1 MIRGAAAT
9 ASDASAASAARAAL
23 EASGSAIDAIVAG
36 FFAAAGAQPDVL
48 LAPSVALAAGVGVGA
63 RAFDGRAIQPG
74 RGAPR
79 PRGFVDEQS
88 VPDAARVAVPRS
100 LGMLVLLHGYLGRA
114 RLRELVRPGVLAAE
128 RAGASARAELLRE
141 VGSLGAVALRARDV
155 ERALLAVGGA
165 VAGGTLTAEDLAE
178 AVPAEVEASSI
189 AIAAGATA
197 LQAPWPVGE
206 LARPADA
213 IVACDGWGT
222 IAALAYARTDDGI
235 AVPELEI
242 VLGRDAVP
250 VRRGITRLAPGTPLP
265 AAAPIAI
272 LQRSTLAAAIA
283 LTGKPRL
290 EVSALGALLH
300 GAALEAALHDVRRQ
314 LGAEGALAVLRDDRD
329 ARAVHLAPGFA
340 ATMETRPADDGS
352 GAGAGR

>member
-23 EASGSAIDAIVAG
+23 ESSGSAIDAIVAG

-48 LAPSVALAAGVGVGA
+48 LAPAIALAAGVGVGA

-79 PRGFVDEQS
+79 PRGFVDGQS
-88 VPDAARVAVPRS
+88 VPEAAHVAVPRS

-114 RLRELVRPGVLAAE
+114 RLRELVRAGVAAAE
-128 RAGASARAELLRE
+128 RAGASGRAALLRE

-155 ERALLAVGGA
+155 ERALLAVGGP
-165 VAGGTLTAEDLAE
+165 VAGGTLTAEDIAE
-178 AVPAEVEASSI
+178 AVPAEVEAASTTI
-189 AIAAGATA
+189 AEGATA
-197 LQAPWPVGE
+197 LQAPWPAGE
-206 LARPADA
+206 QVRHADA

-222 IAALAYARTDDGI
+222 VAALAYARTDDGI
-235 AVPELEI
+235 AVPELDI

-272 LQRSTLAAAIA
+272 LQRSTFAAAIA
-283 LTGKPRL
+283 LTGRPKL
-290 EVSALGALLH
+290 EVNALVALLR
-300 GAALEAALHDVRRQ
+300 GTAFEAALHDVRTQ
-314 LGAEGALAVLRDDRD
+314 MGADGALAVLRDERD
-329 ARAVHLAPGFA
+329 ARAVNLAPGFL
-340 ATMETRPADDGS
+340 
-352 GAGAGR
+352 AGAGTRSTGD

>member
-9 ASDASAASAARAAL
+9 ASDAAAASAARAAL

-48 LAPSVALAAGVGVGA
+48 LAPAVALAAGVGVGA

-79 PRGFVDEQS
+79 PRGFVDGQS
-88 VPDAARVAVPRS
+88 VPEAARVAVPRS

-114 RLRELVRPGVLAAE
+114 RLRELVRPGVVAAE
-128 RAGASARAELLRE
+128 RAGAGARAGLLRE

-155 ERALLAVGGA
+155 ERALLGVGGA
-165 VAGGTLTAEDLAE
+165 VAGGTLTAEDIAE
-178 AVPAEVEASSI
+178 AVPAEVEAASTVLPE
-189 AIAAGATA
+189 GATA
-197 LQAPWPVGE
+197 LQAPWPVGGE
-206 LARPADA
+206 ARPADA

-272 LQRSTLAAAIA
+272 LQRSAFAAAIA
-283 LTGKPRL
+283 LTGRPKVD
-290 EVSALGALLH
+290 VSALGALLR
-300 GAALEAALHDVRRQ
+300 GTALETALHDVRTQ
-314 LGAEGALAVLRDDRD
+314 LGADAALAVVRDDRD
-329 ARAVHLAPGFA
+329 ARAVNLAAGF
-340 ATMETRPADDGS
+340 M
-352 GAGAGR
+352 AGAGSRSAGD

>member
-9 ASDASAASAARAAL
+9 ASDSFAASAARAAL
-23 EASGSAIDAIVAG
+23 ESSGSAIDAIVAG

-48 LAPSVALAAGVGVGA
+48 LAPAVALAAGVGVGA

-79 PRGFVDEQS
+79 PRGFVDGQS
-88 VPDAARVAVPRS
+88 VPEAAHVAVPRS

-114 RLRELVRPGVLAAE
+114 RLRELVRSGVVAAE
-128 RAGASARAELLRE
+128 RAGATGRAALLRE

-155 ERALLAVGGA
+155 ERALLAAGGA

-178 AVPAEVEASSI
+178 AIPAEVEAASTTI
-189 AIAAGATA
+189 AEGATA
-197 LQAPWPVGE
+197 LQAPWPVGDVP
-206 LARPADA
+206 RPTDA

-222 IAALAYARTDDGI
+222 VAALAYTRTDDGI
-235 AVPELEI
+235 TVPELEI

-265 AAAPIAI
+265 AAAPIGI
-272 LQRSTLAAAIA
+272 LQRGPFAAAIA
-283 LTGKPRL
+283 LAGKPTI
-290 EVSALGALLH
+290 EVKALTALLR
-300 GAALEAALHDVRRQ
+300 GAALESALHDVRTQ
-314 LGAEGALAVLRDDRD
+314 QGASAAIAVQRDERD
-329 ARAVHLAPGFA
+329 ARTANLAAGF
-340 ATMETRPADDGS
+340 M
-352 GAGAGR
+352 AGAGTQPAEG